1 MINGNEYAFEDIE
14 IVMLG
19 RPLIGFSGIEYTAKK
34 ESTYIHGRGAKASA
48 IGRGQ
53 ETCSG
58 TLTLLQSEV
67 EAIQRQLPKGV
78 KITDIHFNI
87 TVAYAP
93 LGGVITI
100 DHIKEAHP
108 EEIKKGM
115 KTNDGNMTVDIPFK
129 ALDII
134 YNV

>member
-14 IVMLG
+14 IVILG
-19 RPLIGFSGIEYTAKK
+19 RPLVGFTGIEYSTKK
-34 ESTYIHGRGAKASA
+34 DKTYIHARGAKTKS

-53 ETCSG
+53 ETSSG
-58 TLTLLQSEV
+58 TLSLLQSEV

-78 KITDIHFNI
+78 KITDIYFNI

-108 EEIKKGM
+108 EELKKGM
-115 KTNDGNMTVDIPFK
+115 KTGDGNMTIDIPFK
-129 ALDII
+129 CVDII